1 MNKTLLKKIITDFEN
16 YSKNLLNTTY
26 EKVDA
31 DMYRF
36 KKYIDETIEIKNI
49 LNDAMRDSEVKY
61 EDYFLT
67 TLSNVNFMVP
77 LDEKDHIKAIYDYIT
92 MIIENKVAVLNIATC
107 YHCESRKYNDI
118 LRNFMNMI
126 IFPLINYISNELT
139 KKLMEYDDIYPN
151 VTLNANNSPVY
162 FQSSGNQIVNYNT
175 NDLTEINELFDK
187 IISDLKVEN
196 ELANPEIL
204 DDIELMKETV
214 NKDNINKHR
223 VQNIIK
229 RITEKIKIITATTTQ
244 AILLKESIELLIEKV
259 IEMIGG

>member
-1 MNKTLLKKIITDFEN
+1 
-16 YSKNLLNTTY
+16 
-26 EKVDA
+26 
-31 DMYRF
+31 
-36 KKYIDETIEIKNI
+36 
-49 LNDAMRDSEVKY
+49 
-61 EDYFLT
+61 
-67 TLSNVNFMVP
+67 
-77 LDEKDHIKAIYDYIT
+77 
-92 MIIENKVAVLNIATC
+92 
-107 YHCESRKYNDI
+107 
-118 LRNFMNMI
+118 MNMI

-187 IISDLKVEN
+187 IINDLKVEN

-214 NKDNINKHR
+214 NKDNINKPR

-244 AILLKESIELLIEKV
+244 AILLKESIKLLIEKV

>member
-1 MNKTLLKKIITDFEN
+1 
-16 YSKNLLNTTY
+16 
-26 EKVDA
+26 
-31 DMYRF
+31 
-36 KKYIDETIEIKNI
+36 
-49 LNDAMRDSEVKY
+49 
-61 EDYFLT
+61 
-67 TLSNVNFMVP
+67 
-77 LDEKDHIKAIYDYIT
+77 
-92 MIIENKVAVLNIATC
+92 
-107 YHCESRKYNDI
+107 
-118 LRNFMNMI
+118 MNMI

-175 NDLTEINELFDK
+175 NDLTEMNELFDK
-187 IISDLKVEN
+187 IINDLKVEN

-214 NKDNINKHR
+214 NKDNINKPR

-244 AILLKESIELLIEKV
+244 AILLKESIKLLIEKV